1 MRGFADLTKMS
12 VPGPKPLPFLGNVLN
27 LWRYGALHLMLFN
40 CAKKYGKVF
49 AISLGGKL
57 SLVVADPQL
66 VRQIMIK
73 DFPKFRNRLTF
84 EKLKSPL
91 DKNILDAKD
100 DAWKRIRITLTP
112 TFSAAKMK
120 LMVLLIKK
128 SCDTLVEKLGK
139 TADSGNYL
147 ISQCIIYYLLD

>member
-1 MRGFADLTKMS
+1 MS

-57 SLVVADPQL
+57 SLVVADPEL
-66 VRQIMIK
+66 VRQIMIN
-73 DFPKFRNRLTF
+73 DFQKFRNRLTF

-100 DAWKRIRITLTP
+100 DTWKRTRNTLRP

-120 LMVLLIKK
+120 LMVPHLEK

-139 TADSGNYL
+139 TADSGNYPT
-147 ISQCIIYYLLD
+147 SQ